1 MTDKNINWAELS
13 EIEKIKTDSNYL
25 RGTLEESLANSVT
38 DAIALDD
45 RQVSKFHGIY
55 QQFDRDTERE
65 RKKQKLEPDYSFL
78 IRVRVP
84 GGLVNADQWLQM
96 DRISD
101 EYANGTLKLTT
112 RQAFQFHGVLKGNLK
127 PSIQSINQSLL
138 DTIAACGDVNRNV
151 MASPHPYSSNVF
163 NQVQEYANKVSDHL
177 TPRTPAYYEIW
188 LDKKKVA
195 EGSAGE
201 VEPLYGPVYLPRKFK
216 IGFTIPPFNDTDVFT
231 QDIGFIAIENNGV
244 LEGFNIVVGGGMG
257 TTFGDA
263 ETYPRLGTVLGFAK
277 AENTVDV
284 AEKIVLV
291 QKEQGN
297 RKVRKNARLKYT
309 IDRLGIDKFKDLLH
323 EKLGYELEE
332 ERTYTL
338 IRNGDK
344 FGWHQTVNKEWY
356 LGLFI
361 EGGRV
366 KDEENIKLKT
376 ALREIAELKISDFRL
391 SGNQNLILGKI
402 KESDKSKVNQILKK
416 YGLFPQ
422 AISGTRA
429 NSIACVALNT
439 CSLAFAEAER
449 YLPNLIDKIENGLSE
464 FGLYKDE
471 IVIRMTGC
479 ANGCGRPYVAEI
491 GFIGKGP
498 GRYNLYL
505 GGNFNGTRL
514 NNLYRENVNEDEI
527 LTELRPLLKDYSETR
542 EDGETFGDFIIRKKY
557 VDEIVK
563 GQDFK
568 H

>member
-1 MTDKNINWAELS
+1 MSDQNINWAELS
-13 EIEKIKTDSNYL
+13 EVEKIKTDSNYL
-25 RGTLEESLANSVT
+25 RGTLAESLADPIT
-38 DAIALDD
+38 GAIAVND

-65 RKKQKLEPDYSFL
+65 RKKTKLEPDYSFL

-96 DRISD
+96 DQIAD

-127 PSIQSINQSLL
+127 PSIQSINKALL

-163 NQVQEYANKVSDHL
+163 DHVQDFANKVSDHL

-188 LDKKKVA
+188 LDQKKVA
-195 EGSAGE
+195 EGSKGE

-231 QDIGFIAIENNGV
+231 QDIGFIAIENNGI
-244 LEGFNIVVGGGMG
+244 LEGFNVVAGGGMG

-263 ETYPRLGTVLGFAK
+263 ETYPRLGTTLGFVK

-297 RKVRKNARLKYT
+297 RKIRKNARLKYT
-309 IDRLGIDKFKDLLH
+309 IDRLGIDKFKELLH
-323 EKLGYELEE
+323 EKLDYELEA
-332 ERTYTL
+332 EREYAL

-344 FGWHQTVNKEWY
+344 FGWHQTVNGDWY
-356 LGLFI
+356 LALFI

-366 KDEENIKLKT
+366 KDVGNVKIKT
-376 ALREIAELKISDFRL
+376 ALREIADLNISDFRL

-402 KESDKSKVNQILKK
+402 KDDDKKKINEILKK
-416 YGLFPQ
+416 YNSLPNT
-422 AISGTRA
+422 ISGTRS

-449 YLPNLIDKIENGLSE
+449 YLPSLIDKIESSLND
-464 FGLYKDE
+464 FGLFKDE

-514 NNLYRENVNEDEI
+514 NNLYRENINEEEI
-527 LTELRPLLKDYSETR
+527 LQELRPILEDYSKNRTEEER
-542 EDGETFGDFIIRKKY
+542 FGDFVIRQQYIKQ
-557 VDEIVK
+557 IVNPK
-563 GQDFK
+563 DFK

>member
-1 MTDKNINWAELS
+1 MSDKNINWAELS
-13 EIEKIKTDSNYL
+13 EVEKLKTESNYL
-25 RGTLEESLANSVT
+25 RGTLVESLADPIT
-38 DAIALDD
+38 GAIAPDD
-45 RQVSKFHGIY
+45 RQISKFHGIY

-65 RKKQKLEPDYSFL
+65 RKKTKLEPDYSFL

-84 GGLVNADQWLQM
+84 GGVVNAEQWLQM
-96 DRISD
+96 DEISD
-101 EYANGTLKLTT
+101 EYANSTLKLTT

-127 PSIQSINQSLL
+127 PSIQAINQALL

-163 NQVQEYANKVSDHL
+163 DQVQTYANKVSDHL

-188 LDKKKVA
+188 LDKKKVV

-231 QDIGFIAIENNGV
+231 QDIGFIAIENNGE
-244 LEGFNIVVGGGMG
+244 LEGFNVVAGGGMG
-257 TTFGDA
+257 TTFG
-263 ETYPRLGTVLGFAK
+263 EPSTYPRLGTVLGFVK
-277 AENTVDV
+277 ADDTVDV

-297 RKVRKNARLKYT
+297 RKIRKNARLKYT
-309 IDRLGIDKFKDLLH
+309 IDRLGVEKFKQLLH
-323 EKLGYELEE
+323 EKLGYELDA
-332 ERTYTL
+332 ERPYTL

-344 FGWHQTVNKEWY
+344 FGWHQTANGDWY

-366 KDEENIKLKT
+366 LNTEKRKIKS
-376 ALREIAELKISDFRL
+376 ALREIASLNISDFRL

-402 KESDKSKVNQILKK
+402 KSENKKVIHEILKK
-416 YGLFPQ
+416 HGSLPNE
-422 AISGTRA
+422 ISGTRA

-449 YLPNLIDKIENGLSE
+449 YLPSLVDKVESSLKD

-471 IVIRMTGC
+471 IVMRMTGC

-491 GFIGKGP
+491 GFIGKAP

-505 GGNFNGTRL
+505 GGNFNGTRI
-514 NNLYRENVNEDEI
+514 NNLYRENVNEEEI
-527 LTELRPLLKDYSETR
+527 LTELRPLLKDYSENR
-542 EDGETFGDFIIRKKY
+542 SEGEKFGDFTIRKSY
-557 VDEIVK
+557 VTEIGDPK
-563 GQDFK
+563 DFK

>member
-1 MTDKNINWAELS
+1 MSDQNINWADLS
-13 EIEKIKTDSNYL
+13 EVEKIKTDSNYL
-25 RGTLEESLANSVT
+25 RGTLAESLADPIT
-38 DAIALDD
+38 GAIAIDD

-65 RKKQKLEPDYSFL
+65 RKKTKLEPDYSFL

-96 DRISD
+96 DQIAD

-127 PSIQSINQSLL
+127 PSIQSINKALL

-151 MASPHPYSSNVF
+151 MASPHPYGSNVF
-163 NQVQEYANKVSDHL
+163 DQVQDYASKVSDHL

-188 LDKKKVA
+188 LDQKKVA
-195 EGSAGE
+195 EGSQGE

-244 LEGFNIVVGGGMG
+244 LEGFNVVAGGGMG

-263 ETYPRLGTVLGFAK
+263 ETYPRLGTVLGFVK
-277 AENTVDV
+277 AENTVDI

-297 RKVRKNARLKYT
+297 RKIRKNARLKYT
-309 IDRLGIDKFKDLLH
+309 IDRLGIDKFKELLH
-323 EKLGYELEE
+323 EKLAYKLEAARE
-332 ERTYTL
+332 YAL

-344 FGWHQTVNKEWY
+344 FGWHQSVNGDWY

-366 KDEENIKLKT
+366 KDVESIKTKT
-376 ALREIAELKISDFRL
+376 ALREIADLNISDFRL

-402 KESDKSKVNQILKK
+402 KAEDKNKINEILKK
-416 YGLFPQ
+416 YDSLPST
-422 AISGTRA
+422 ISGTRS

-449 YLPNLIDKIENGLSE
+449 YLPGLIDKIESSLSD
-464 FGLYKDE
+464 FGLFKDE

-505 GGNFNGTRL
+505 GGNFKGTRL
-514 NNLYRENVNEDEI
+514 NNLYRENVNEEEI
-527 LTELRPLLKDYSETR
+527 LQELRPILQDYSQNRTE
-542 EDGETFGDFIIRKKY
+542 GEAFGDFVIRKQY
-557 VDEIVK
+557 VKKIVNPK
-563 GQDFK
+563 DFK

>member
-1 MTDKNINWAELS
+1 MSDKNINWAELS
-13 EIEKIKTDSNYL
+13 EVEKLKTDSNYL
-25 RGTLEESLANSVT
+25 RGTLVESLADPIT
-38 DAIALDD
+38 GAIAPDD
-45 RQVSKFHGIY
+45 RQISKFHGIY
-55 QQFDRDTERE
+55 QQFDRDTERT
-65 RKKQKLEPDYSFL
+65 RKKTKLEPDYSFL

-84 GGLVNADQWLQM
+84 GGVVNADQWLQM
-96 DRISD
+96 DSISD

-112 RQAFQFHGVLKGNLK
+112 RQAFQFHGVLKGSLK
-127 PSIQSINQSLL
+127 PSIQAINKALL

-163 NQVQEYANKVSDHL
+163 EQVQEYANKVSDHL

-188 LDKKKVA
+188 LDQKKVV

-244 LEGFNIVVGGGMG
+244 LEGFNVVAGGGMG
-257 TTFGDA
+257 TTFG
-263 ETYPRLGTVLGFAK
+263 EPTTYPRLGTVLGFVK
-277 AENTVDV
+277 TENTVDV

-297 RKVRKNARLKYT
+297 RKIRKNARLKYT
-309 IDRLGIDKFKDLLH
+309 IDRLGVDKFKNLVH
-323 EKLGYELEE
+323 EKLGYELEP
-332 ERTYTL
+332 ERSYAL

-344 FGWHQTVNKEWY
+344 FGWHQTANGDWY

-366 KDEENIKLKT
+366 KNNGNIQIKS
-376 ALREIAELKISDFRL
+376 ALHEIAKLNISDFRL

-402 KESDKSKVNQILKK
+402 KSENKKIINEVLKK
-416 YGLFPQ
+416 YDSLPS
-422 AISGTRA
+422 AISGTRS

-449 YLPNLIDKIENGLSE
+449 YLPSLIDKVENSLND
-464 FGLYKDE
+464 FGLFKEE

-491 GFIGKGP
+491 GFIGKAP

-514 NNLYRENVNEDEI
+514 NNLYRENLNEEEI
-527 LTELRPLLKDYSETR
+527 LTELRPILEDYATNRNE
-542 EDGETFGDFIIRKKY
+542 GEYFGDFVIRKAY
-557 VDEIVK
+557 VAEIVNPK
-563 GQDFK
+563 DFK

>member
-1 MTDKNINWAELS
+1 MSDNINWAELS
-13 EIEKIKTDSNYL
+13 EVEKIKTDSNYL
-25 RGTLEESLANSVT
+25 RGTLEASLADPIT
-38 DAIALDD
+38 DAIAVDD

-55 QQFDRDTERE
+55 QQFDRDNERE
-65 RKKQKLEPDYSFL
+65 RKKTKLEPDYSFL

-84 GGLVNADQWLQM
+84 GGVVNAKQWLQI
-96 DRISD
+96 DQISD
-101 EYANGTLKLTT
+101 EYANGTIKLTT

-127 PSIQSINQSLL
+127 PSIQAINKALL

-151 MASPHPYSSNVF
+151 MASPHPYGSEVF
-163 NQVQEYANKVSDHL
+163 DQVQELAGKVSDHL

-188 LDKKKVA
+188 LDQKKVA

-216 IGFTIPPFNDTDVFT
+216 IGFTIPPFNDIDVFT
-231 QDIGFIAIENNGV
+231 QDLGFIAIENNGV

-263 ETYPRLGTVLGFAK
+263 ETYPRLGNVLGFASV
-277 AENTVDV
+277 ENTVDV
-284 AEKIVLV
+284 AEKVVLL
-291 QKEQGN
+291 QKELGN

-309 IDRLGIDKFKDLLH
+309 IDRIGVAKFKELLN
-323 EKLGYELEE
+323 EKLGSTLEE

-344 FGWHQTVNKEWY
+344 FGWQQAKDGLWY

-366 KDEENIKLKT
+366 KDVDQLKIKT
-376 ALREIAELKISDFRL
+376 ALQEIAKLSISDFRL
-391 SGNQNLILGKI
+391 TGNQNLILGKI
-402 KESDKSKVNQILKK
+402 EEKNKTKINQILKK
-416 YGLFPQ
+416 HQLLPQ

-449 YLPNLIDKIENGLSE
+449 YLPFLIDKIDDSLQE
-464 FGLYKDE
+464 FGLTKDE

-491 GFIGKGP
+491 GFIGKAP
-498 GRYNLYL
+498 GRYNFYL
-505 GGNFNGTRL
+505 GGNFKGTRL
-514 NNLYRENVNEDEI
+514 NNLYRENINEEEI
-527 LTELRPLLKDYSETR
+527 LSELRPILKDYAENRTK
-542 EDGETFGDFIIRKKY
+542 GEEFGDFVIRKEY
-557 VDEIVK
+557 VKEIVNAK
-563 GQDFK
+563 EFK

>member
-1 MTDKNINWAELS
+1 MSDNINWAELS
-13 EIEKIKTDSNYL
+13 EVEKIKTDSNYL
-25 RGTLEESLANSVT
+25 RGTLEASLADPIT
-38 DAIALDD
+38 DAIAVDD

-55 QQFDRDTERE
+55 QQFDRDNERE
-65 RKKQKLEPDYSFL
+65 RKKTKLEPDYSFL

-84 GGLVNADQWLQM
+84 GGVVNAQQWLQI
-96 DRISD
+96 DQISD
-101 EYANGTLKLTT
+101 EYANGTIKLTT

-127 PSIQSINQSLL
+127 PSIQSINKALL

-151 MASPHPYSSNVF
+151 MASPHPYGSEVF
-163 NQVQEYANKVSDHL
+163 DQVQELAGKVSDHL

-188 LDKKKVA
+188 LDQKKVA

-216 IGFTIPPFNDTDVFT
+216 IGFTTPPFNDTDVFT
-231 QDIGFIAIENNGV
+231 QDLGFIAIENNGV

-263 ETYPRLGTVLGFAK
+263 ETYPRLGNVLGFASV
-277 AENTVDV
+277 ENTVDV
-284 AEKIVLV
+284 AEKVVLL
-291 QKEQGN
+291 QKELGN

-309 IDRLGIDKFKDLLH
+309 IDRIGVAKFKELLN
-323 EKLGYELEE
+323 EKLGYSLEE
-332 ERTYTL
+332 ERTYAL

-344 FGWHQTVNKEWY
+344 FGWQQAKDGLWY

-366 KDEENIKLKT
+366 KDVDNLKIKT
-376 ALREIAELKISDFRL
+376 ALQKIAELSISDFRL
-391 SGNQNLILGKI
+391 TGNQNLILGKI
-402 KESDKSKVNQILKK
+402 EEKNKKKINQILKK
-416 YGLFPQ
+416 HNLLPQ

-449 YLPNLIDKIENGLSE
+449 YLPFLIDKIDESLQE
-464 FGLYKDE
+464 FGLTKDE

-491 GFIGKGP
+491 GFIGKAP
-498 GRYNLYL
+498 GRYNFYL
-505 GGNFNGTRL
+505 GGNFKGTRL
-514 NNLYRENVNEDEI
+514 NNLYRENINEEEI
-527 LTELRPLLKDYSETR
+527 LSELRPILKDYAENRTK
-542 EDGETFGDFIIRKKY
+542 GEEFGDFVIRKEY
-557 VDEIVK
+557 VKEIVNAK
-563 GQDFK
+563 DFK